1 MEDRIAWLELD
12 RKRATIWP
20 QFNPQQES
28 WRSFIKTVNE
38 FCNCTARTEAD
49 AFRALPIMLPSE
61 WKEAYRQV
69 VQPNDTWRTAIDK
82 LRDAVLTTERRAEYS
97 ATLSAT
103 SQGPMSI
110 AEYAKKIAELSNN
123 ANPNE
128 EAREQIALSAFLHG
142 LNAPLRKEVRKKVP
156 ATFQEAVSFAKTLE
170 AIDNMERNDIVTA
183 VNELA
188 ATVNAM
194 RLEDHRDYSRG
205 DQSRERF
212 RRYDNSRHRYS
223 SRDYSRERHPRRE
236 HSRHQPPAR
245 DHSKDRS
252 SKKDNF
258 RRQSPESEPRRDRN
272 HYRRDNSRQWRRD
285 ENRPNRGRSIHKA
298 KTNFL
303 FASVVMALVSL
314 SACE

>member
-1 MEDRIAWLELD
+1 
-12 RKRATIWP
+12 
-20 QFNPQQES
+20 
-28 WRSFIKTVNE
+28 
-38 FCNCTARTEAD
+38 
-49 AFRALPIMLPSE
+49 
-61 WKEAYRQV
+61 
-69 VQPNDTWRTAIDK
+69 
-82 LRDAVLTTERRAEYS
+82 
-97 ATLSAT
+97 
-103 SQGPMSI
+103 
-110 AEYAKKIAELSNN
+110 
-123 ANPNE
+123 
-128 EAREQIALSAFLHG
+128 
-142 LNAPLRKEVRKKVP
+142 
-156 ATFQEAVSFAKTLE
+156 
-170 AIDNMERNDIVTA
+170 MERNDIVTA

-194 RLEDHRDYSRG
+194 RLEDHRDYARG

-314 SACE
+314 SACETFYDCNTTVGGIFIATPTTNSDTPTPPSPLLQPSLEYVATLPCPSWIHCVPPGSLSTTRTKKLE